1 MPGSPGSTRHGNS
14 AGDHIHRLLDLA
26 EALARA
32 ASHGSGADFGD
43 HPGTRAGEPVA
54 ATPLGLELGSL
65 PDRELVAWAQTAEH
79 LNHFLQGVLVQA
91 AGELATRT
99 RAGRF
104 TAKGVTDPAGMLVAT
119 LKLGKAEA
127 YRRMRLAEHLLPVPD
142 AIGPVLAPP
151 RQPALGTAFFGGQLS
166 AEQALI
172 VSAFTDD
179 AAHLANAGR
188 IDPGMVTELEETL
201 TEYARDQ
208 APDFLHRVGV
218 RAVNLLDPDGQQ
230 PTDGELLAKQGIFFR
245 RARRGLVHFDGHLT
259 LAQYEQM
266 MAGIGQATNPR
277 DHADINDRLMRGIPL
292 TTAKAQPATAPET
305 EPAWPHRVDG
315 ISIPE
320 PGSDAEL
327 PGLDPIAPAGI
338 DPAVKDRRTHGQR
351 LLDGMIDCIKLAA
364 RTGKLPL
371 NGGLKPQ
378 VFITIAREDLSNG
391 KGTALAP
398 YCGPS
403 PLADFEELIC
413 DAEIT
418 EITFGKGQ
426 RIINVG
432 RTRRLFTAAQR
443 KILVARDMGCAFPDC
458 TRPAPWTEA
467 HHIIAWKDG
476 GETSLE
482 NGVLLCTPHHHLLHG
497 SDWQVAMVD
506 GIPFFT
512 PPPLLDPTG
521 RARRNTYHHGYPRA
535 GAPAGTEAETD
546 AG

>member
-1 MPGSPGSTRHGNS
+1 MPGSPGSTRHGNG
-14 AGDHIHRLLDLA
+14 AGEHIHRLLDLA
-26 EALARA
+26 ASLARA
-32 ASHGSGADFGD
+32 AAYATAPVPDPDAGV
-43 HPGTRAGEPVA
+43 RAASV
-54 ATPLGLELGSL
+54 PLGLELGSL
-65 PDRELVAWAQTAEH
+65 TDSELVAWAQTAEH
-79 LNHFLQGVLVQA
+79 LNSFLQGVLVQA

-104 TAKGVTDPAGMLVAT
+104 AAKGVTDPAGMLVQS

-127 YRRMRLAEHLLPVPD
+127 HRRMRLAGHLLPVPD
-142 AIGPVLAPP
+142 AITLAAAPP
-151 RQPALGTAFFGGQLS
+151 LQPALGAAFFGGQLS
-166 AEQALI
+166 IEQALI
-172 VSAFTDD
+172 VSGFTDD

-188 IDPGMVTELEETL
+188 IDPGVVTELEDTL
-201 TEYARDQ
+201 TEYARDE
-208 APDFLHRVGV
+208 APDFLRRVGV
-218 RAVNLLDPDGQQ
+218 RAVNLLDPDGQK
-230 PTDGELLAKQGIFFR
+230 PTEGELLAKQGIFFR
-245 RARRGLVHFDGHLT
+245 HARRGLVHFDGHLT

-277 DHADINDRLMRGIPL
+277 DHADINDRLMGARPL
-292 TTAKAQPATAPET
+292 NTAEARPTMAPEPG
-305 EPAWPHRVDG
+305 PAWPHLVDG
-315 ISIPE
+315 VSIPE
-320 PGSDAEL
+320 PGSGTDLA
-327 PGLDPIAPAGI
+327 GLDPIAPAST
-338 DPAVKDRRTHGQR
+338 DPVVKDLRTHGQR
-351 LLDGMIDCIKLAA
+351 LLDSMSDCIKLAA

-378 VFITIAREDLSNG
+378 VFITITQEDLRNNR
-391 KGTALAP
+391 GTALAP

-403 PLADFEELIC
+403 PLAGFEELIC
-413 DAEIT
+413 DADTT

-426 RIINVG
+426 RILNVG

-443 KILVARDMGCAFPDC
+443 KILLARDMGCAFPDC

-476 GETSLE
+476 GETSLD

-521 RARRNTYHHGYPRA
+521 RARRNTYHHGYPSA
-535 GAPAGTEAETD
+535 GARAGTEDGTD
-546 AG
+546 AQ